1 MDIAMC
7 GEGVEYGGVCP
18 RSCTSVHGVVLGYR
32 GGVAATPYTTSG
44 HWKLVTHSPHIVVV
58 CLDPLLALYPIGRTP
73 EGQVGTARNNNSP
86 LRISPFRI
94 ALLPRTRTGVVYRS
108 ADVASVF
115 VA

>member
-58 CLDPLLALYPIGRTP
+58 CLDPFFALHWKNSGRTGRDCP
-73 EGQVGTARNNNSP
+73 EQQQPST
-86 LRISPFRI
+86 
-94 ALLPRTRTGVVYRS
+94 Y
-108 ADVASVF
+108 
-115 VA
+115 